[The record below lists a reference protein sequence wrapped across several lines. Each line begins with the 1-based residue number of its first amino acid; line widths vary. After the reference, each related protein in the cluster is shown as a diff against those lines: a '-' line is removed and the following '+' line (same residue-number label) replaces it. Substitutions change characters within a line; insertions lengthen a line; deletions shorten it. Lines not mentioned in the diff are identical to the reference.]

1 MAREITKKELNKL
14 VDNYENTWNSLFYN
28 RDFVLRINP
37 DPHIQNIIQDLEK
50 NGITEIASAPCGDY
64 VNEQLLEEK
73 GINVEGY
80 DISEI
85 GIEKAAKRTKTPIT
99 KHDILKKKL
108 PKTYPAI
115 LCFDFTVHL
124 PDEHVIKFLENMK
137 KSLKKNGRIY
147 INFLNPEDETTMM
160 HELDKNNITLVKNN
174 EVILKYRKKQEI
186 EALVKE
192 AGLEIISMINYERTD
207 KGHKGFRSKVV
218 PHTHKGY
225 CAILTKE

>member
-1 MAREITKKELNKL
+1 
-14 VDNYENTWNSLFYN
+14 
-28 RDFVLRINP
+28 
-37 DPHIQNIIQDLEK
+37 
-50 NGITEIASAPCGDY
+50 
-64 VNEQLLEEK
+64 
-73 GINVEGY
+73 
-80 DISEI
+80 
-85 GIEKAAKRTKTPIT
+85 
-99 KHDILKKKL
+99 
-108 PKTYPAI
+108 
-115 LCFDFTVHL
+115 CFDFTVHL